1 MGNKETLQV
10 PKILQERGQKI
21 GWVCGIEMNSFLS
34 LIFKDTEM
42 CIYTGKGDL
51 NGTEHLSTSIEFL
64 PSLPIP
70 K

>member
-1 MGNKETLQV
+1 
-10 PKILQERGQKI
+10 
-21 GWVCGIEMNSFLS
+21 MNSFLS

-42 CIYTGKGDL
+42 FIYTGKGDL

-64 PSLPIP
+64 ASLPIP

>member
-1 MGNKETLQV
+1 
-10 PKILQERGQKI
+10 
-21 GWVCGIEMNSFLS
+21 MNSFLS

-64 PSLPIP
+64 ASLPIP